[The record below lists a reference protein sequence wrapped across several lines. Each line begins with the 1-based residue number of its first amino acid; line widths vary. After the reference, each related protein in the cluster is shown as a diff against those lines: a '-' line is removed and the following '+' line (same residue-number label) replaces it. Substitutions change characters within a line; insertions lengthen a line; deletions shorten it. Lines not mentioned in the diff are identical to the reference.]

1 MTHLASL
8 CNFLP
13 LSLIPSVL
21 LPFLQVLRVYPGGRL
36 LVRMVPRLNLQ
47 ILSLPKEQRPK
58 GFAAAGGGRGG
69 ARPPQRFFDKAEI
82 LELSGCVTL
91 LPRACRCCCRASAFA
106 AWPHTNSRVYR
117 PVCICQHEQ
126 PLALST

>member
-1 MTHLASL
+1 MALSTQPTQHLVSPTFRSCSASFFHL
-8 CNFLP
+8 SAP
-13 LSLIPSVL
+13 LSRCFCPSAR
-21 LPFLQVLRVYPGGRL
+21 PPILQVLRVYPGGRL

-82 LELSGCVTL
+82 LELSG
-91 LPRACRCCCRASAFA
+91 
-106 AWPHTNSRVYR
+106 
-117 PVCICQHEQ
+117 
-126 PLALST
+126 